1 MAHRLENHTPPTQ
14 VTHPWRATARAT
26 LTAAVALLPLLPEIA
41 RAAGVDT
48 IPAIASVLA
57 VVAAIQRVITLP
69 AVNAWLT
76 TYTNLGAEPKG
87 KLNES
92 KSSDRPTGVG

>member
-14 VTHPWRATARAT
+14 VTHPWRATARSV
-26 LTAAVALLPLLPEIA
+26 LTAAIALIPLLPDIA

-48 IPAIASVLA
+48 VPTVASVLV
-57 VVAAIQRVITLP
+57 VVAAIQRVITIP

-76 TYTNLGAEPKG
+76 TYTHLGAEPKG
-87 KLNES
+87 KINES
-92 KSSDRPTGVG
+92 KDGTTYHPK